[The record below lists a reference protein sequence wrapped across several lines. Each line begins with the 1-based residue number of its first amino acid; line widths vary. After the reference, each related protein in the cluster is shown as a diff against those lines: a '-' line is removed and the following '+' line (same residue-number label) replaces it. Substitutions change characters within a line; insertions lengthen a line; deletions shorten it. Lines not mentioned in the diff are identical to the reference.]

1 MDYLFFALLFGLI
14 IGLAWKTLL
23 NETKISLSD
32 ISNNAIIDENKAQD
46 IVSVMYGASQSGRK
60 SAKFTISYP
69 SQDAYIANITYIKR
83 KIKSIFFRRHQGR
96 CRSIGIQGN
105 CRSNYYY
112 ILGVGD

>member
-60 SAKFTISYP
+60 SAKFTIYP

-83 KIKSIFFRRHQGR
+83 KIKSIFSDDIKVDVEALEHK
-96 CRSIGIQGN
+96 GIVEVAITT
-105 CRSNYYY
+105 SWE
-112 ILGVGD
+112 